1 MSFEKSV
8 ERVDEIIGKLS
19 EGDVPLE
26 EAIELY
32 KTGASELAKCRKLL
46 EEAEKAVMTVTSAE
60 EL

>member
-32 KTGASELAKCRKLL
+32 KTGAEELAKCRRLL